1 MRKFIYLLLLVIVAS
16 SCSTSKLK
24 QQVKAHNYFN
34 KYPNELAELC
44 GTKFPAETKYLPG
57 KPITVPGKP
66 VVIPGDTVTVYVD
79 CPDGSK
85 QKADCPPVDTVMI
98 TDTLKI
104 VDTIQVENTALI
116 ASLNYTIA
124 SQQARID
131 IQDTQNKEQA
141 SELKKQGR
149 QIAGMGIGIVVGI
162 CFFAFL
168 IFKRR

>member
-66 VVIPGDTVTVYVD
+66 VIIPGDTVTVYVD

-85 QKADCPPVDTVMI
+85 QKADCPPVDTVMR
-98 TDTLKI
+98 TDTLRI
-104 VDTIQVENTALI
+104 VDTVQVQNTALI
-116 ASLNYTIA
+116 TSLNYTIA
-124 SQQARID
+124 NQQARID
-131 IQDTQNKEQA
+131 IQDQQIKEQA
-141 SELKKQGR
+141 AEIKKQGR
-149 QIAGMGIGIVVGI
+149 QIAGGTIGIIVGI
-162 CFFAFL
+162 IIFAYL
-168 IFKRR
+168 LLRRK